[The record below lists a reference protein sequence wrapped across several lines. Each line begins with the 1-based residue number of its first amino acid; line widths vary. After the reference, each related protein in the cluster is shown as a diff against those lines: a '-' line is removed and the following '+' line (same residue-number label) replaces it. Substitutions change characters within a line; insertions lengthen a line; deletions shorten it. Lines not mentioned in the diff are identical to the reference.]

1 MGSIAAMNNGSKDR
15 YFQHNIEAR
24 KLVPEGIEGMVPFKG
39 EVQETIHQLIGG
51 IRSSMGYCGA
61 KSIKEF
67 YKNAKFIRIT
77 GAGIKESHPHD
88 INITK
93 ESPNYQKP
101 Q

>member
-1 MGSIAAMNNGSKDR
+1 
-15 YFQHNIEAR
+15 
-24 KLVPEGIEGMVPFKG
+24 
-39 EVQETIHQLIGG
+39 
-51 IRSSMGYCGA
+51 MGYCGS

-67 YKNAKFIRIT
+67 HKNIEFIRIT
-77 GAGIKESHPHD
+77 GAGMKESHPHD

>member
-1 MGSIAAMNNGSKDR
+1 MGSIAAMNEGSKDR
-15 YFQHNIEAR
+15 YFQHGTEIN

-39 EVQETIHQLIGG
+39 EAQETIHQLVGG
-51 IRSSMGYCGA
+51 VRSSMGYCGA
-61 KSIKEF
+61 KTIREL
-67 YKNAKFIRIT
+67 YKKAKFIRIT

-93 ESPNYQKP
+93 ESPNYRKP